1 MRKAILLFLS
11 MTMAA
16 ALCAQQQKSAAPAS
30 KGQATAP
37 AKKTAAHVPAGAPTR
52 EDVMK
57 LFELLQVGKTM
68 EFAIQTAKQQSR
80 EMADQLIQDK
90 APDATPAQKKQIQD
104 MVNEV
109 MDQAL
114 GPAAIQE
121 MLEATVPVYQR
132 HLTKADVKAMV
143 DFYSSQVGRKILR
156 EQPAMVQESM
166 QAASG
171 IQQRIARTAFQKIDE
186 RMGEIVREQE
196 K

>member
-37 AKKTAAHVPAGAPTR
+37 AKKTAAHIPAGAPTR

-68 EFAIQTAKQQSR
+68 EFAIQTAKQQSQ
-80 EMADQLIQDK
+80 EMADQMIQDK

-114 GPAAIQE
+114 GPAAIRE

-143 DFYSSQVGRKILR
+143 DFYSSPVGRKILR